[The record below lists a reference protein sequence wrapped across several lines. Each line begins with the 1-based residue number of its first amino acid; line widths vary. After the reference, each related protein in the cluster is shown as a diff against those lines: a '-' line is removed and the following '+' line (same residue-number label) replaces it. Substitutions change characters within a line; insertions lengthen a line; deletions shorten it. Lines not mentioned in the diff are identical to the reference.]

1 MIYRAYRYPYDYVP
15 QLPTP
20 TEVAIV
26 PPDNDDFRLP
36 GAAPKDILDEV
47 TVTVEGTTGYG
58 DVDGFC
64 VKTEEETPI
73 VAEDDDDEDSI
84 AGQVK
89 L

>member
-1 MIYRAYRYPYDYVP
+1 MP
-15 QLPTP
+15 QLPKP
-20 TEVAIV
+20 EEVAIV

-47 TVTVEGTTGYG
+47 TVTVAGTTGYG

-64 VKTEEETPI
+64 VKTEDEAPVVTEE
-73 VAEDDDDEDSI
+73 DDDEDGI
-84 AGQVK
+84 AGQVR